1 MILLLYATLFAM
13 WRRFWNVINIVLD
26 AENIL
31 YNDELFADTVDTA
44 KQNVE
49 QHRKT
54 KCLNGAMSKGKGY
67 LLDGKK
73 QSVNKFSD
81 RTIIKYM
88 MNTSSMN

>member
-54 KCLNGAMSKGKGY
+54 KCLNGAMRKEKGIY
-67 LLDGKK
+67 
-73 QSVNKFSD
+73 
-81 RTIIKYM
+81 
-88 MNTSSMN
+88 

>member
-31 YNDELFADTVDTA
+31 YNDELFTDTVDTA

-49 QHRKT
+49 QYRKT
-54 KCLNGAMSKGKGY
+54 KYLNGAMSKEKGY

-73 QSVNKFSD
+73 QSVDKVSD

>member
-1 MILLLYATLFAM
+1 M
-13 WRRFWNVINIVLD
+13 LD

-54 KCLNGAMSKGKGY
+54 KCLNGAMSKVKGY

-73 QSVNKFSD
+73 QSVNKVSD

>member
-73 QSVNKFSD
+73 QSVNKVSD

>member
-1 MILLLYATLFAM
+1 M
-13 WRRFWNVINIVLD
+13 LD

-54 KCLNGAMSKGKGY
+54 KCLNCAMSKGKGY

-73 QSVNKFSD
+73 QSVNKVSD

>member
-13 WRRFWNVINIVLD
+13 WRRNVINIVLD

-73 QSVNKFSD
+73 QSVNKVSD

>member
-1 MILLLYATLFAM
+1 M
-13 WRRFWNVINIVLD
+13 WRRNVINIVLD

-73 QSVNKFSD
+73 QSVNKVGD